1 MTTDV
6 QMWEPDEMLADG
18 RPVAPERPRDVEAEH
33 ILVATA
39 IMQPA
44 CIDELGAEGFDP
56 ADITTD
62 WLRWTWW
69 AAEELRTEFRD
80 GELKHLAVHRQL
92 EAWHADGR
100 MILHD
105 GGGSIRVPPVDRLM
119 ELCNA
124 AHFGAASWYAARVTK
139 KAVAARVVALGYDAI
154 LKGTS
159 PAFDEDADVAAI
171 QADLDG
177 AVRPADDTDM
187 APIGDLLLAS
197 IDRATT
203 PPTNDQRIPTGFMDL
218 DSLLSGG
225 WAPGQLVVIGARPA
239 MGKST
244 VAADFARGAA
254 IQNKIPTL
262 FESLEMSKDELS
274 DRILSAEA
282 RIALHHLKNG
292 IATDDDMVRA
302 ARRAPDIAAAP
313 LWINDGSLLS
323 LPLLRGRIRNLV
335 RTQGLRLVI
344 VDYLQLM
351 QAPKAENRQQAVAEI
366 SRNLK
371 LIARDFGITVI
382 VLCQLNRGP
391 EQRQEKKPMVS
402 DLRESGAIEQDA
414 DIVVLLHREDAYEK
428 ESPRAG
434 EADLIVGKHRNG
446 PTATITVAFQGHYS
460 RFVDM
465 AQT

>member
-1 MTTDV
+1 MTTDTEL
-6 QMWEPDEMLADG
+6 WAPDDAIADAG
-18 RPVAPERPRDVEAEH
+18 PRPPERPCDVEAEH
-33 ILVATA
+33 TLVATA
-39 IMQPA
+39 IMQPDS
-44 CIDELGAEGFDP
+44 IDELGAEGFDP

-69 AAEELRTEFRD
+69 AVEELRTVFRD

-100 MILHD
+100 MPT
-105 GGGSIRVPPVDRLM
+105 RVPAADQLM
-119 ELCNA
+119 ELCNHAHYGNA
-124 AHFGAASWYAARVTK
+124 AWYGRRVAK

-159 PAFDEDADVAAI
+159 PAFDEDADVATL
-171 QADLDG
+171 QASLDG
-177 AVRPADDTDM
+177 AVRPTDDENL
-187 APIGDLLLAS
+187 APIGDLLLGS

-203 PPTNDQRIPTGFMDL
+203 PPTIEDRVPTGFMDL
-218 DSLLSGG
+218 DSLFGG
-225 WAPGQLVVIGARPA
+225 GFKRGQFAVIGARPA

-244 VAADFARGAA
+244 LAADFARAAA
-254 IQNKIPTL
+254 IRNKIPTL
-262 FESLEMSKDELS
+262 FESLEMTSEELS

-282 RIALHHLKNG
+282 RIAHHHLQQG
-292 IATDDDMVRA
+292 VATDEDMKRA

-313 LWINDGSLLS
+313 LWINDAALLS
-323 LPLLRGRIRNLV
+323 LPVLRGRIRNLV

-351 QAPKAENRQQAVAEI
+351 QAPKSENRQQAVAEI

-371 LIARDFGITVI
+371 LIAKDFDITVV

-414 DIVVLLHREDAYEK
+414 DIVILLHRDDAYDR

-434 EADLIVGKHRNG
+434 EADLIVGKHRGG

>member
-1 MTTDV
+1 VTT
-6 QMWEPDEMLADG
+6 EADLWIAEEAVADAG
-18 RPVAPERPRDVEAEH
+18 PRPPSRPCDLEAER

-44 CIDELGAEGFDP
+44 VIDDLGAEGFDP

-69 AAEELRTEFRD
+69 AVEELRTAFRD

-92 EAWHADGR
+92 ETWHADGS
-100 MILHD
+100 MPT
-105 GGGSIRVPPVDRLM
+105 RVPPADQLM
-119 ELCNA
+119 ELCNE
-124 AHFGAASWYAARVTK
+124 AHYGNASWYATRVAK
-139 KAVAARVVALGYDAI
+139 KAVAARIVALGYDAI
-154 LKGTS
+154 LKGSS
-159 PAFDEDADVAAI
+159 PAFDEDADVASI

-177 AVRPADDTDM
+177 AVRPVDEENLAL
-187 APIGDLLLAS
+187 IGELLGGS

-203 PPTNDQRIPTGFMDL
+203 PPSIEDRIPTGFIDL
-218 DSLLSGG
+218 DSLLAGG

-244 VAADFARGAA
+244 VALDFARAAA
-254 IQNKIPTL
+254 IRNAIPTL
-262 FESLEMSKDELS
+262 FESLEMGKDELS
-274 DRILSAEA
+274 DRTLSAEA
-282 RIALHHLKNG
+282 RIALHHLKQG
-292 IATDDDMVRA
+292 MATDEDMLRA

-313 LWINDGSLLS
+313 LWINDGALLS
-323 LPLLRGRIRNLV
+323 LPTLRARIRNLV
-335 RTQGLRLVI
+335 RTKGLRLVI

-351 QAPKAENRQQAVAEI
+351 QAPRAENRQQAVAEI

-371 LIARDFGITVI
+371 LIAKDFGIAVI

-391 EQRQEKKPMVS
+391 EQRTEKRPMVS

-414 DIVVLLHREDAYEK
+414 DIVILLHREDAYER
-428 ESPRAG
+428 EHPRAG
-434 EADLIVGKHRNG
+434 EADLIVGKHRGG
-446 PTATITVAFQGHYS
+446 PTATITTAFQGHYS

-465 AQT
+465 AQS

>member
-1 MTTDV
+1 VTTSTE
-6 QMWEPDEMLADG
+6 MWAPDEALADT

-33 ILVATA
+33 ILAATA

-62 WLRWTWW
+62 AYRWIWW
-69 AAEELRTEFRD
+69 AVEALRTEFRD

-100 MILHD
+100 MPTRPLT
-105 GGGSIRVPPVDRLM
+105 PNQLM
-119 ELCNA
+119 ELCNH
-124 AHFGAASWYAARVTK
+124 AHYGAASWYATRITK

-159 PAFDEDADVAAI
+159 PAFDEDTDVAAI

-177 AVRPADDTDM
+177 AVRPADDSNM
-187 APIGDLLLAS
+187 AAIGDLLLDS

-225 WAPGQLVVIGARPA
+225 WSPGQFVVIGARPA

-254 IQNKIPTL
+254 IQHKIPTL

-302 ARRAPDIAAAP
+302 ARRAPDISAAP
-313 LWINDGSLLS
+313 LWINDGALLS

-371 LIARDFGITVI
+371 LIAKDFGITVI

-414 DIVVLLHREDAYEK
+414 DIVILLHRDDAYEK

>member
-1 MTTDV
+1 VTTDTEL
-6 QMWEPDEMLADG
+6 WAPDEA
-18 RPVAPERPRDVEAEH
+18 AVEASPRPPSRPCDLEAER

-44 CIDELGAEGFDP
+44 VIDELATEGFDP

-69 AAEELRTEFRD
+69 AVEELRTAFRD

-92 EAWHADGR
+92 ETWHADGR
-100 MILHD
+100 MPT
-105 GGGSIRVPPVDRLM
+105 RVPPADQLM
-119 ELCNA
+119 ELCNE
-124 AHFGAASWYAARVTK
+124 AHYGNASWYATRVAK

-154 LKGTS
+154 LKGSS
-159 PAFDEDADVAAI
+159 PAFDEDADVASI

-177 AVRPADDTDM
+177 AVRPVDEENL
-187 APIGDLLLAS
+187 APIGELLAGS

-203 PPTNDQRIPTGFMDL
+203 PPSIEDRIPTGFIDL
-218 DSLLSGG
+218 DSLLAGG
-225 WAPGQLVVIGARPA
+225 WAPGQFVVIGARPA

-244 VAADFARGAA
+244 VALDFARAAA
-254 IQNKIPTL
+254 IRNAIPTL
-262 FESLEMSKDELS
+262 FESLEMGKDELS
-274 DRILSAEA
+274 DRTLSAEA
-282 RIALHHLKNG
+282 RIALHHLKQG
-292 IATDDDMVRA
+292 IATDDDMLRA

-313 LWINDGSLLS
+313 LWINDGALLS
-323 LPLLRGRIRNLV
+323 LPTLRARIRNLV
-335 RTQGLRLVI
+335 RTKGLRLVI

-351 QAPKAENRQQAVAEI
+351 QAPRAENRQQAVAEI

-371 LIARDFGITVI
+371 LIAKDFGITVI

-391 EQRQEKKPMVS
+391 EQRTEKKPMVS

-414 DIVVLLHREDAYEK
+414 DIVILLHREDAYER
-428 ESPRAG
+428 EHPRAG
-434 EADLIVGKHRNG
+434 EADLIVGKHRGG
-446 PTATITVAFQGHYS
+446 PTATITTAFQGHYS

-465 AQT
+465 AQS

>member
-1 MTTDV
+1 MTTDTDL
-6 QMWEPDEMLADG
+6 WIADEAVADDG
-18 RPVAPERPRDVEAEH
+18 PRPPERPRDVEAERV
-33 ILVATA
+33 LVATA
-39 IMQPA
+39 IMQPNA
-44 CIDELGAEGFDP
+44 IDELGAEGFDP

-62 WLRWTWW
+62 WLRWSWF
-69 AAEELRTEFRD
+69 AVEELRTGFRD

-100 MILHD
+100 MP
-105 GGGSIRVPPVDRLM
+105 SRVPAADQLM
-119 ELCNA
+119 ELCNEAHYGNA
-124 AHFGAASWYAARVTK
+124 AWYAARVAK

-154 LKGTS
+154 LKGAS
-159 PAFDEDADVAAI
+159 PAFDEDADVASI

-177 AVRPADDTDM
+177 AVRPTDDSNL
-187 APIGDLLLAS
+187 AVIGDLLLDS
-197 IDRATT
+197 IERATT
-203 PPTNDQRIPTGFMDL
+203 PPTNEDRIPTGFIDL
-218 DSLLSGG
+218 DSLFCGG
-225 WAPGQLVVIGARPA
+225 FAPGQLVVVGARPA

-244 VAADFARGAA
+244 IAQDFARAAA
-254 IQNKIPTL
+254 IRNKIPTL
-262 FESLEMSKDELS
+262 FESLEMSQGELS

-282 RIALHHLKNG
+282 RIAHHHLKQG
-292 IATDDDMVRA
+292 IATDDDMKRA

-313 LWINDGSLLS
+313 LWINDAALLS
-323 LPLLRGRIRNLV
+323 LPILRGRVRNLV

-351 QAPKAENRQQAVAEI
+351 QAPRTENRQQAVAEI

-371 LIARDFGITVI
+371 LIAKDFGITVV

-391 EQRQEKKPMVS
+391 EQRTEKKPMVS

-414 DIVVLLHREDAYEK
+414 DIVILLHREDAYEK

-434 EADLIVGKHRNG
+434 EADLIVGKHRGG
-446 PTATITVAFQGHYS
+446 PTATITTAFQGHYS

>member
-1 MTTDV
+1 MTN
-6 QMWEPDEMLADG
+6 EPHIDSPDWDLW
-18 RPVAPERPRDVEAEH
+18 REAEPEVNTSLGPPRPCDLEAERT
-33 ILVATA
+33 LVATA
-39 IMQPA
+39 IMQPTV
-44 CIDELGAEGFDP
+44 IDELGAEAFDP

-62 WLRWTWW
+62 WLRWSWF
-69 AAEELRTEFRD
+69 AVEELRTEFQD

-92 EAWHADGR
+92 EAWYADGR
-100 MILHD
+100 MP
-105 GGGSIRVPPVDRLM
+105 SRVPPADQLM
-119 ELCNA
+119 ELCNS
-124 AHFGAASWYAARVTK
+124 AHFGAAEWYARRIAK
-139 KAVAARVVALGYDAI
+139 KAVAARVVALGHDAI
-154 LKGTS
+154 LKGSS
-159 PAFDEDADVAAI
+159 PAFDEDTDVAAI
-171 QADLDG
+171 QASLDG
-177 AVRPADDTDM
+177 VVRPADDSDL
-187 APIGDLLLAS
+187 APIGDLILDS

-203 PPTNDQRIPTGFMDL
+203 PHTNADRIPTGFIDV
-218 DSLLSGG
+218 DSLLCGG
-225 WAPGQLVVIGARPA
+225 WAPGQLIVVGARPA

-244 VAADFARGAA
+244 LAADFARGAA
-254 IQNKIPTL
+254 IRHKIPTL
-262 FESLEMSKDELS
+262 FESLEMGKEELS

-282 RIALHHLKNG
+282 RIALHHLKQG

-313 LWINDGSLLS
+313 LWINDGALLS
-323 LPLLRGRIRNLV
+323 LPLLRARVRNLV

-351 QAPKAENRQQAVAEI
+351 QAPRAENRQQAVAEI

-371 LIARDFGITVI
+371 LIAKDFGITVI

-414 DIVVLLHREDAYEK
+414 DIVILLHRDDAYEK

-434 EADLIVGKHRNG
+434 EADLIVGKHRGG
-446 PTATITVAFQGHYS
+446 PTATITTAFQGHYS
-460 RFVDM
+460 RFIDM